1 MGCGGHCSCSCGTN
15 KSKDPAQKPS
25 RFGAAIVGVLVL
37 GLGVVGVAS
46 AFQPEKKETPKP
58 PATAPATT
66 PADGKEPEKKTPSTA
81 TPSEADRY
89 VLDHNMKR
97 IDGTEESLKKYEG
110 QVLLIVNVASKCGNT
125 PQYAGLQKLYTDK
138 KDSGLVILGFPANN
152 FRSQEPGTNKDIAE
166 FCTSKYSVTFPMFE
180 KVSVKGDDVHPLYKQ
195 LTTAFQEPDWNFAK
209 YLVDR
214 KGNVVAFYKAGTKP
228 DNKDLLAKIDE
239 LLAAKK

>member
-15 KSKDPAQKPS
+15 KSKDPAQRPS

-46 AFQPEKKETPKP
+46 AFQPEKKEAPKS
-58 PATAPATT
+58 TT
-66 PADGKEPEKKTPSTA
+66 PTPA

-89 VLDHNMKR
+89 VLNHTMKR

-110 QVLLIVNVASKCGNT
+110 QVVLMVNVASKCGNT
-125 PQYAGLQKLYTDK
+125 KQYTGLQKLYTDK
-138 KDSGLVILGFPANN
+138 KDAGLVILGFPANN
-152 FRSQEPGTNKDIAE
+152 FMGQEPGTNKDIAE

-180 KVSVKGDDVHPLYKQ
+180 KISVKGDDVHPLYKQ

-228 DNKDLLAKIDE
+228 DNKELLAKIDE